1 MANPQG
7 DAGLMNP
14 ASMTQLIA
22 SRQAAADAE
31 LAARL
36 AKLSQQNNKSKLG
49 PYSQLLADPMLP
61 KETRQQIYS
70 AIQKELSADIGIDPI
85 IRQQILGQI
94 PQAQA
99 APEKP
104 QEKGYMGEAG
114 EFLQT
119 GLASAAGGLISLPG
133 DLATLAGS
141 DKVGPA
147 ISNFGKAVQNE
158 FTPESVKA
166 RVGELQNMINNE
178 AVTPAEIAAY
188 AAKNPDLWAYFG
200 GQFLGGGGAAKLGIK
215 AATKLAQATKLISG
229 GLHPL
234 VESTAIAGSMSLGE
248 VGGLQNQVYN
258 EVLADTKDPILATQA
273 KNEVLNQRE
282 VWAAALAGTI
292 PIAEL
297 GFVARSFPTL
307 SRIPRYARI
316 FAGGA
321 GEAVQEY
328 GQESAQAS
336 AEMGAKGDTRSILQ
350 RMSSP
355 EAVKQGVLGGV
366 IGGIAGTVA
375 GAINPR
381 VETEQTKTKPG
392 STVTFEQ
399 IYPSIAGIIGKD
411 LSRRAKN
418 VAKNGGT
425 VESLRSELISFLS
438 TAPQVIGR
446 KNKDEL
452 IASIPEFVDKYIADF
467 TKGTP
472 LPGAAPAGSVQTGAQ
487 AAGAVPATT
496 LPGAPVNASQA
507 PPVTPTTVPAP
518 APTIGS
524 PNAAP
529 VAAAVENAENVD
541 DKATKLNE
549 RATKNLDTA
558 AGKIAEAALSE
569 DGSVDDVFTKE
580 TKKARVILENLKK
593 NTEEALSSNVKVRKA
608 VYDTAYNSARAR
620 GANEI
625 EARAYAS
632 EMMNS
637 VVIPVAGNVS
647 AVVEKNIA
655 TLDSSIAQKYRIRPI
670 SDNLGPS
677 TPALSFPAGPRPAE
691 STAQSAQPD
700 PNEPIGVPYMIIP
713 NPPAQ
718 IGFGKNRIGY
728 DESYDRLAR
737 AVGGPT
743 FSNLKNRKR
752 YMLEDKSKE
761 GVSYPDFEY
770 VADAYTAIKDS
781 ASFDVQKILDDMIIK
796 SQPDAIENFVAA
808 VMEYGSGTNIQ
819 EEPVSTNP
827 LLPAKR
833 KDFFKQLLIASGLPP
848 IGKAP
853 KKVGER
859 NRPKA

>member
-36 AKLSQQNNKSKLG
+36 AKLNQQNSKSKLG

-85 IRQQILGQI
+85 MRQQILGQI
-94 PQAQA
+94 PQTQA

-104 QEKGYMGEAG
+104 QEKGYVGEAG

-158 FTPESVKA
+158 FTPESVKL
-166 RVGELQNMINNE
+166 RVDELQKMIDNE

-215 AATKLAQATKLISG
+215 GATKVAQATKLISG
-229 GLHPL
+229 GLKPL
-234 VESTAIAGSMSLGE
+234 TEATAIAGSMSLGE
-248 VGGLQNQVYN
+248 VGGLQNQIYN
-258 EVLADTKDPILATQA
+258 EVLQDTKNPMLAAQA
-273 KNEVLNQRE
+273 KSEVLKQPE

-307 SRIPRYARI
+307 ARMPRYARI
-316 FAGGA
+316 FAAGT

-336 AEMGAKGDTRSILQ
+336 AEMGAKGDTRSIAE
-350 RMSSP
+350 RMASP

-366 IGGIAGTVA
+366 IGGIAGGVA
-375 GAINPR
+375 GAVNPQT
-381 VETEQTKTKPG
+381 ETEQTKIKPG

-472 LPGAAPAGSVQTGAQ
+472 LPGAAPAGSVQAGAQ

-496 LPGAPVNASQA
+496 LPGTPVNAS
-507 PPVTPTTVPAP
+507 PVTPATASQPAP
-518 APTIGS
+518 AIGS

-541 DKATKLNE
+541 SKATKLNE

-569 DGSVDDVFTKE
+569 DGNIEDVFTKE
-580 TKKARVILENLKK
+580 TKKARAILEGLKK

-647 AVVEKNIA
+647 AAVEKNIA

-670 SDNLGPS
+670 SDNLG
-677 TPALSFPAGPRPAE
+677 GPTSMLPTLARPKAPE
-691 STAQSAQPD
+691 STAQQAGASPQPASED
-700 PNEPIGVPYMIIP
+700 IIDVPYSIIP
-713 NPPAQ
+713 EAPLQ
-718 IGFGKNRIGY
+718 LGFDRNRIGY

-743 FSNLKNRKR
+743 FSKMKGKKR
-752 YMLEDKSKE
+752 YLLEDKSRE

-770 VADAYTAIKDS
+770 VADAYAAIKES
-781 ASFDVQKILDDMIIK
+781 APLEYQSLIDEMTTKE
-796 SQPDAIENFVAA
+796 SPDLENFVAA
-808 VMEYGSGTNIQ
+808 AMEYGSGRSI
-819 EEPVSTNP
+819 EEETTTENP
-827 LLPAKR
+827 LIAPAKR
-833 KDFFKQLLIASGLPP
+833 NTPLTKEFFKALLKASGLPP
-848 IGKAP
+848 VTKAT
-853 KKVGER
+853 K
-859 NRPKA
+859 RPKA